1 MRAVPSLENP
11 KQILRIMAA
20 VAFSSFGDAVALK
33 RRSSLIGLR
42 KMVSGSS
49 AIHRADLLD

>member
-1 MRAVPSLENP
+1 
-11 KQILRIMAA
+11 MAA

-42 KMVSGSS
+42 KMISGSS